1 MKLSKKLIFLSLT
14 AGVIMALVPG
24 FGFSQDN
31 SMGSRPNILLIQTDD
46 MGYDDMSF
54 NGRKDLETPH
64 LDKLA
69 SQSVRFTD
77 FTVASVCAPSR
88 AMLLTG
94 RHFLK
99 TGVAGVHGGHDF
111 INLDETLL
119 PELFK
124 EAGYA
129 TGMFGKWHSGK
140 TDGYFPWDRGFD
152 EAYMAK
158 LYQYFP
164 SEGRYNDVAV
174 KEQRWSTEVITD
186 YGIDF
191 IRKHKDKPFFAY
203 VSYFDPHGL
212 WRAPE
217 EKVKKYLDKGLARG
231 YATLCAMVDL
241 VDGEIGRL
249 LASLDKE
256 GLAENTIVVFMSDNG
271 PQRSDRNLGVLS
283 ESEWEQRNPSGFP
296 GWKATNW
303 ANGVKSPLFFRWTGH
318 YKPGYVQ
325 RLVDMTDILPTM
337 MDLIGSHDYKT
348 RHPLDGRSIKPYLY
362 YNLDVLP
369 EKKVY
374 LAKWFVQ
381 VGTAKGESYLPISP
395 GVRSRIQFDDQT
407 LAVRDEHFVLLM
419 NPSRQPRPDISGNPL
434 LFDLTRDS
442 LETENVA
449 SRFPEKV
456 KSMTEDLREWYKDI
470 VENQKSFQAP
480 WFQIGWKG
488 KRVVEVPAYGTNCI
502 SGNLVNS
509 DHFLGNWKGVGDKA
523 TYQFNVL
530 LPGKYR
536 IELLT
541 SDAASEGMSMKFSY
555 GKKAI
560 VKELVPQT
568 QQIVGE
574 LFFNKGEGIFT
585 IELTKNR
592 DDAVINRMTEIRLTR
607 L

>member
-1 MKLSKKLIFLSLT
+1 MKHNRKLIFLSLT
-14 AGVIMALVPG
+14 AGVMMTLVPE
-24 FGFSQDN
+24 FGFSQDK

-217 EKVKKYLDKGLARG
+217 EKVKNIWIKVWRVGMLP
-231 YATLCAMVDL
+231 C
-241 VDGEIGRL
+241 
-249 LASLDKE
+249 
-256 GLAENTIVVFMSDNG
+256 
-271 PQRSDRNLGVLS
+271 
-283 ESEWEQRNPSGFP
+283 
-296 GWKATNW
+296 
-303 ANGVKSPLFFRWTGH
+303 
-318 YKPGYVQ
+318 VQ
-325 RLVDMTDILPTM
+325 
-337 MDLIGSHDYKT
+337 
-348 RHPLDGRSIKPYLY
+348 
-362 YNLDVLP
+362 
-369 EKKVY
+369 
-374 LAKWFVQ
+374 W
-381 VGTAKGESYLPISP
+381 
-395 GVRSRIQFDDQT
+395 
-407 LAVRDEHFVLLM
+407 
-419 NPSRQPRPDISGNPL
+419 
-434 LFDLTRDS
+434 
-442 LETENVA
+442 
-449 SRFPEKV
+449 
-456 KSMTEDLREWYKDI
+456 
-470 VENQKSFQAP
+470 
-480 WFQIGWKG
+480 
-488 KRVVEVPAYGTNCI
+488 
-502 SGNLVNS
+502 
-509 DHFLGNWKGVGDKA
+509 
-523 TYQFNVL
+523 
-530 LPGKYR
+530 
-536 IELLT
+536 
-541 SDAASEGMSMKFSY
+541 
-555 GKKAI
+555 
-560 VKELVPQT
+560 
-568 QQIVGE
+568 
-574 LFFNKGEGIFT
+574 
-585 IELTKNR
+585 
-592 DDAVINRMTEIRLTR
+592 
-607 L
+607 